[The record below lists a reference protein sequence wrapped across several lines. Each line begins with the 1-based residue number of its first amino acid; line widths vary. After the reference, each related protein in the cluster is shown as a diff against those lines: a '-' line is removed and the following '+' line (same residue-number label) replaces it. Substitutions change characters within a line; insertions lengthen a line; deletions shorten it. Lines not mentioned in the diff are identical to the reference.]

1 MEYELQK
8 ASMWKRIAAAI
19 LDLILLAVLATGFGW
34 GLSSALNYNS
44 YSDKAEAIYN
54 QYAERFEIDKEMTQ
68 EKYNALSPEE
78 QEAYKAK
85 VAAADEAISTD
96 DEAAQTYT
104 KLVSMSLIVVTGAVL
119 LSVLVLQLA
128 VPLIFGNGQTV
139 GKKVFALCLVRKDS
153 VKLNNLQL
161 FTRAILGKFAIE
173 LMIPVYVML
182 MMFLGLASIIQL
194 GLVVILLLVQLI
206 CLGVTQNNTVLH
218 DLMAG
223 TVVVEYTSQRIFQST
238 EELQEYQK
246 RIAAER
252 AARQTY

>member
-19 LDLILLAVLATGFGW
+19 LDLILLAILATGFGW

-44 YSDKAEAIYN
+44 YSDKAEEIYN
-54 QYAERFEIDKEMTQ
+54 KYAEEFSIEKNMTQ
-68 EKYNALSPEE
+68 EKFDALTPEE
-78 QEAYKAK
+78 QEAYQAK
-85 VAAADEAISTD
+85 VAAADKAINAD
-96 DEAAQTYT
+96 DEAVRVYT
-104 KLVSMSLIVVTGAVL
+104 MLVNMSLIVVTGAVL
-119 LSVLVLQLA
+119 LSTLLLQFV
-128 VPLIFGNGQTV
+128 VPLLFGNGQTV

-173 LMIPVYVML
+173 LMIPVYVLL
-182 MMFLGLASIIQL
+182 MMFLGTANILHL
-194 GLVVILLLVQLI
+194 GLVALLLLVQLI
-206 CLGVTQNNTVLH
+206 SLAVSQNNAAIH

-223 TVVVEYTSQRIFQST
+223 TAVVDYTSQRIFQST
-238 EELQEYQK
+238 EDLQEYQK

>member
-34 GLSSALNYNS
+34 GLSSVLNYDS
-44 YSDKAEAIYN
+44 YSDQAEAIYN
-54 QYAERFEIDKEMTQ
+54 KYADQFGIEKEMTQ
-68 EKYNALSPEE
+68 EKFDLLSPEE
-78 QEAYKAK
+78 QEAYQAK
-85 VAAADEAISTD
+85 VAEADKAINADE
-96 DEAAQTYT
+96 EAVRVYT
-104 KLVSMSLIVVTGAVL
+104 MVVNMSLIIVTGAVL
-119 LSVLVLQLA
+119 LSILVLQFV
-128 VPLIFGNGQTV
+128 VPLLFGNGQTV
-139 GKKVFALCLVRKDS
+139 GKKVFALCLVRKDA

-173 LMIPVYVML
+173 LMIPIYVVL
-182 MMFLGLASIIQL
+182 MIFLGSANILHL
-194 GLVVILLLVQLI
+194 GLVTLLVVIQLI
-206 CLGVTQNNTVLH
+206 CFAASRNNAPIH

-223 TVVVEYTSQRIFQST
+223 TVVVEYIGQRIFQST

>member
-19 LDLILLAVLATGFGW
+19 LDLILLAILATGFGW

-44 YSDKAEAIYN
+44 YSDKAEEIYN
-54 QYAERFEIDKEMTQ
+54 KYAEEFSIEKNMTQ
-68 EKYNALSPEE
+68 EKFDALTPEE
-78 QEAYKAK
+78 QEAYQAK
-85 VAAADEAISTD
+85 VAAADKAINAD
-96 DEAAQTYT
+96 DEAVRVYT
-104 KLVSMSLIVVTGAVL
+104 MLVNMSLIVVTGAVL
-119 LSVLVLQLA
+119 LSTLLLQFV
-128 VPLIFGNGQTV
+128 VPLLFGNGQTV

-173 LMIPVYVML
+173 LMIPVYVLL
-182 MMFLGLASIIQL
+182 MMFLGTANILHL
-194 GLVVILLLVQLI
+194 GLVALLLLVQLI
-206 CLGVTQNNTVLH
+206 SLAVSQNNAAIH

-223 TVVVEYTSQRIFQST
+223 TAVVEYTSQRIFQST
-238 EELQEYQK
+238 EDLQEYQK

>member
-19 LDLILLAVLATGFGW
+19 LDLILLAILATGFGW

-44 YSDKAEAIYN
+44 YSEKAEEIYN
-54 QYAERFEIDKEMTQ
+54 KYAEEFSIEKNMTQ
-68 EKYNALSPEE
+68 EKFDALTPEE
-78 QEAYKAK
+78 QEAYQAK
-85 VAAADEAISTD
+85 VAAADKAINAD
-96 DEAAQTYT
+96 DEAVRVYT
-104 KLVSMSLIVVTGAVL
+104 MLVNMSLIVVTGAVL
-119 LSVLVLQLA
+119 LSTLLLQFV
-128 VPLIFGNGQTV
+128 VPLLFGNGQTV

-173 LMIPVYVML
+173 LMIPVYVLL
-182 MMFLGLASIIQL
+182 MMFLGTANILHL
-194 GLVVILLLVQLI
+194 GLVALLLLVQLI
-206 CLGVTQNNTVLH
+206 SLAVSQNNAAIH

-223 TVVVEYTSQRIFQST
+223 TAVVEYTSQRIFQST
-238 EELQEYQK
+238 EDLQEYQK